1 MLRLPF
7 LPRPRT
13 GRLFAYFFF
22 VFFAAFGFAAA
33 FDVGFFALRFA
44 VIGMRECSL
53 LQGQES
59 APRALKPQHIEQTGH
74 ATQLLGPARW
84 RCSARDHQKS

>member
-1 MLRLPF
+1 MLRPKA
-7 LPRPRT
+7 
-13 GRLFAYFFF
+13 GRWIAYFFF

-44 VIGMRECSL
+44 VIGIRECSL

-59 APRALKPQHIEQTGH
+59 APRALKPQHIEQTGP
-74 ATQLLGPARW
+74 ATQLLVPSPAVSHKHSRKET
-84 RCSARDHQKS
+84 QEK